1 MANTGA
7 HLVDR
12 VLPDVPLRQYVLSL
26 PHELRMLAAL
36 KPAVLGALARLFVEA
51 IFGMVQRRARRAGH
65 ARPQCGAVMFVQRFG
80 GSLNLNVHFHVVL
93 MDGVFTRDDG
103 ARVHF
108 HEAEAPS
115 EEELLGLAT
124 QTYTNALRWLRR
136 HGHLADSTPEARANS
151 EDVPLEALQGCAEIA
166 MQRGS
171 FAKAMAEG
179 HDDAASRKR
188 SLPRAKSRFVAECE
202 GFNIHAAVHIPRGD
216 DLGRERLCRYGA
228 RPAMALGR
236 LRILR
241 NGVVA
246 YRVKDVSA
254 AGATRAARVKH
265 RVMTPLEFLARIAAL
280 IPPPRHPLVRFHGVI
295 APRSSWRKDVV
306 PQAPSSPN
314 GACEQRSSKPTR
326 PSKPT
331 ETARRHDANT
341 VQTAAVLVLEN
352 AAPALALSGAHA
364 TLLAPNV
371 LAVRHWNRLLT
382 GKLLAQS
389 PRIDWATLLH
399 RTFDI
404 DVRVCGLCGGHLRV
418 LALITDP
425 DTANRILGALGLST
439 QAPPLARARDP
450 DDDWDAAPEQESAF

>member
-1 MANTGA
+1 
-7 HLVDR
+7 
-12 VLPDVPLRQYVLSL
+12 
-26 PHELRMLAAL
+26 
-36 KPAVLGALARLFVEA
+36 
-51 IFGMVQRRARRAGH
+51 
-65 ARPQCGAVMFVQRFG
+65 
-80 GSLNLNVHFHVVL
+80 
-93 MDGVFTRDDG
+93 
-103 ARVHF
+103 
-108 HEAEAPS
+108 
-115 EEELLGLAT
+115 
-124 QTYTNALRWLRR
+124 
-136 HGHLADSTPEARANS
+136 
-151 EDVPLEALQGCAEIA
+151 

-188 SLPRAKSRFVAECE
+188 SFPRAKSRFVAECE

-265 RVMTPLEFLARIAAL
+265 RVMTPLEFLARLAAL

-306 PQAPSSPN
+306 PKPPSSKH
-314 GACEQRSSKPTR
+314 GGCEPRASKPPR
-326 PSKPT
+326 PSEPT
-331 ETARRHDANT
+331 EAARRHHANP
-341 VQTAAVLVLEN
+341 VQTVAVQVLEN
-352 AAPALALSGAHA
+352 AAPALVLSGAHA
-364 TLLAPNV
+364 TLLAPNL
-371 LAVRHWNRLLT
+371 LAVRHWNRLLA
-382 GKLLAQS
+382 GELLAQS

-404 DVRVCGLCGGHLRV
+404 DVRVCGLCGGNLRV

-425 DTANRILGALGLST
+425 GTTSRILGALGLST
-439 QAPPLARARDP
+439 QPPPLARARDP
-450 DDDWDAAPEQESAF
+450 DDDWDAAPEQAEAF